1 MRIPSQMSDSAFQ
14 IMHSAKHTKAGASSD
29 KQSNPLASEMAEVN
43 KRLDNMIRNQNPSP
57 EQLKKLE
64 EIRKQFNDR
73 LTKVGSETSDR
84 MKLMTEYRSARSE
97 LSDQLSSLFGGPRAG

>member
-1 MRIPSQMSDSAFQ
+1 
-14 IMHSAKHTKAGASSD
+14 
-29 KQSNPLASEMAEVN
+29 MAEVN